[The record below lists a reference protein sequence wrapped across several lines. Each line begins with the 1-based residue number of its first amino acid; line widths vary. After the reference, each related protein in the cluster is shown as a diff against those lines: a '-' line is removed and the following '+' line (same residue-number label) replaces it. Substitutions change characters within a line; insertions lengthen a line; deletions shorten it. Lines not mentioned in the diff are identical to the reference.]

1 MKHCLKNII
10 LIFCGLIFLPAILF
24 PQEKN
29 FLNKLHNERIV
40 TQEKRIFS
48 EIENDFAEGSVSKI
62 SNLFNAQTY
71 FSLSNGVSGYYSSN
85 QAFYILQEFFKIH
98 QVISFRFSNIYSDTN
113 YPYATGNYFYEHK
126 GKRESA
132 KVFVALKRIG
142 NNLKITQITIN

>member
-1 MKHCLKNII
+1 MKHCLKNIS
-10 LIFCGLIFLPAILF
+10 LMLCGLIFLPAILF

-29 FLNKLHNERIV
+29 FLNKLHNEKSV
-40 TQEKRIFS
+40 NQEKIIFS
-48 EIENDFAEGSVSKI
+48 EIENGFAEGSVDRI

-85 QAFYILQEFFKIH
+85 QAFYILQDFFKIH
-98 QVISFRFSNIYSDTN
+98 QVISFRFSKIYSDAN
-113 YPYATGNYFYEHK
+113 YPYATGSYFYEHK

-142 NNLKITQITIN
+142 SNLKITQITIN